1 MIPYY
6 DKEKY
11 KELSTEIIQFIDD
24 IATNYDHREDAHKYN
39 TPCFVC
45 DAEELVT
52 KLNIN
57 YPLT

>member
-6 DKEKY
+6 DNDAY
-11 KELSTEIIQFIDD
+11 DRLSIEIVQLIYSL
-24 IATNYDHREDAHKYN
+24 ATNYDHNEDAHKYN
-39 TPCFVC
+39 TRCFVC

-52 KLNIN
+52 KLNIH